1 MPVLLGCLGWGTPP
15 PSLADL
21 YLRTSDLRWFS
32 FLNTF
37 NWRIIALQCCV
48 RFCCTTTWIR
58 YNIHISPPSWASLP
72 PPYPT
77 HHRSQSWAPHAIQQ
91 LPTSYLLISS
101 LTFKMMVSLN
111 LMEHS
116 VVALKSYESYDRTA
130 SITFYKE
137 LSSYWTSL
145 AAQMVKPL
153 SPMWETWVWALGWE
167 DPLEKEMSIHSSTIA
182 WKIPWTEEPG
192 RLQSM
197 GSQRVGHDWLHFT
210 SLLFLLVPG
219 IG

>member
-1 MPVLLGCLGWGTPP
+1 MPVSLECLGWGMP

-32 FLNTF
+32 FLKIF

-48 RFCCTTTWIR
+48 SFCCTTMWISH
-58 YNIHISPPSWASLP
+58 NIHISPLSWASLP

-77 HHRSQSWAPHAIQQ
+77 PLGHHRSQSWASHAIQK

-111 LMEHS
+111 LMQHS
-116 VVALKSYESYDRTA
+116 IVALKSYDRTA

-137 LSSYWTSL
+137 LSILT
-145 AAQMVKPL
+145 
-153 SPMWETWVWALGWE
+153 
-167 DPLEKEMSIHSSTIA
+167 
-182 WKIPWTEEPG
+182 
-192 RLQSM
+192 
-197 GSQRVGHDWLHFT
+197 GSRDWLKI
-210 SLLFLLVPG
+210 LV
-219 IG
+219 ISMSMN